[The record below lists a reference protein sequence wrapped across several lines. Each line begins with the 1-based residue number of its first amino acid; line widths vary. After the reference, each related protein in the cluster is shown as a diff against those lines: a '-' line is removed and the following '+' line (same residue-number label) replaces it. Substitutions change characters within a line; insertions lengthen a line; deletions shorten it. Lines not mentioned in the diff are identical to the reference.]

1 MQARSPHEAGPGPAD
16 TPCAGSDRE
25 KTARMQLL
33 GTGQASAW
41 RRLAAWGAGLLLL
54 ATAATAGA
62 WWLRERGLGAAA
74 PRYVTEPVRRGD
86 LAVRVIANGTSQPT
100 RSVGI
105 GSELSGTCVL
115 VDINDRVRKGQRLG
129 PGPGG
134 PGAPGFVEADLEVI
148 ATQVGGVRAVA
159 PEVRAAVAAVAGAR
173 NWSTAAIGTTAACFD
188 VARWQLAGGRAFDPA
203 EERAGGA
210 VCLIGATVRR
220 ELFGADAPPPLGERL
235 RLRQVSC
242 EVIGLLAAKGQA
254 AMGQDQDDIVVL
266 PLRTVQRRLTGSPRI
281 QTLLVSAHE
290 GSDTARVVAS
300 LRQLLRERRR
310 LAGDEE
316 DNFNVLD
323 TRQIAETLSG
333 TTQILTTL
341 LGAVAAVSLLVGGIG
356 IMNIML
362 VGVTGRTR
370 EIGVRLAIGALER
383 EVPLQFLI
391 DAVVLAAAGGLLGV
405 LLALGTSLALS
416 AALSL
421 PFQFL
426 PGINLLAL
434 CFAAAVGI
442 VFGYFPAR
450 SAAPPDPIEALRH
463 DHE

>member
-1 MQARSPHEAGPGPAD
+1 MWWNS
-16 TPCAGSDRE
+16 
-25 KTARMQLL
+25 
-33 GTGQASAW
+33 
-41 RRLAAWGAGLLLL
+41 LLL
-54 ATAATAGA
+54 AARSIRRNPLRSFLTVLGIVIGVAAVVTMVTLGQGA
-62 WWLRERGLGAAA
+62 
-74 PRYVTEPVRRGD
+74 TQ
-86 LAVRVIANGTSQPT
+86 AVRDQIASL
-100 RSVGI
+100 
-105 GSELSGTCVL
+105 GSNLL
-115 VDINDRVRKGQRLG
+115 QVRPGQRLG

-134 PGAPGFVEADLEVI
+134 PGAPGFLEADLEAI
-148 ATQVGGVRAVA
+148 AAQVGGVRAVA

-173 NWSTAAIGTTAACFD
+173 NWSTVAVGSTAAYFD
-188 VARWQLAGGRAFDPA
+188 VARWQLAAGRVFEPA
-203 EERAGGA
+203 EERAGSA

-281 QTLLVSAHE
+281 PTLLVSAQE
-290 GSDTARVVAS
+290 GSDTARVAAS

-310 LAGDEE
+310 LADDEE

-323 TRQIAETLSG
+323 TRQIADTLSG

-362 VGVTGRTR
+362 VGVTERTR

-383 EVPLQFLI
+383 EV
-391 DAVVLAAAGGLLGV
+391 
-405 LLALGTSLALS
+405 
-416 AALSL
+416 
-421 PFQFL
+421 
-426 PGINLLAL
+426 
-434 CFAAAVGI
+434 
-442 VFGYFPAR
+442 
-450 SAAPPDPIEALRH
+450 
-463 DHE
+463 